1 MTSRYTSNP
10 HLLTI
15 EKNNHLELQVV
26 QLSSRSPHFL
36 DIVYKTEGMKTVVLF
51 KQWQTSKCQL
61 GKKLLFSTDFQP
73 LMDVRSETFLKC
85 QPHQRFSK
93 IIKSQASI
101 LAKKQAQNEESQQT
115 HTFKCPVFNDNSFS
129 IMFFTQVRIEH
140 HSLEEETLETQTENS
155 SKLKAKSPK
164 LLVSNSLMVNGSMD
178 DLISGQDLGASLV
191 EVQESP
197 LAKSTCRSELRT
209 GVTHLRMDSQ
219 SESNYFASN
228 AFLQMANKMK
238 YLNAQKEKIEIHR
251 MGGDLNQ
258 KTQDFHINNPYC
270 KVLVKPDKDIICSK
284 KSKDLEIEVTFFVKG
299 SFKVFIDIFS
309 FPVGSVIS
317 GQLYPKFADRF
328 FSDKNIHRFVS
339 EFRKRAD
346 PGLFDIWL
354 ESKTH
359 LETDL
364 GSFGTSKHLSKRYSH
379 FLTRKTYYRRDS
391 THPTDPL
398 SSGLKNLASINVSK
412 NAKKKEFIE
421 IVNAKFEKAD
431 VLHFLKKNVS
441 KRQICKFLARFIW
454 HVNPQTVARNVIT
467 ARAQKVC
474 QASLEVR
481 EVKAVID
488 YSLIFQKPETQK
500 STSSTIKN
508 LVTEARLPESMRTD
522 NHASDKS
529 LAIQRNISEEEL
541 ERVCPL
547 ARGLTFVVERMSFEK
562 KTVLLV
568 NNGEST
574 VQFQLSFA
582 HSVFQESNLRDET
595 QIDQFETEVNNTLKT
610 QGMSWE
616 MRRLVLEFVY
626 NQC

>member
-1 MTSRYTSNP
+1 M
-10 HLLTI
+10 
-15 EKNNHLELQVV
+15 ELQVV

-51 KQWQTSKCQL
+51 KQWQTTKCQL

-73 LMDVRSETFLKC
+73 LMDVRSETFLKS

-101 LAKKQAQNEESQQT
+101 LAKKQAQNEESEQT
-115 HTFKCPVFNDNSFS
+115 HKFQCPVLNDNSFS

-140 HSLEEETLETQTENS
+140 HSLEEEILDTQTENS
-155 SKLKAKSPK
+155 TKRKGRSPK
-164 LLVSNSLMVNGSMD
+164 LLVSNSLMVNGSME
-178 DLISGQDLGASLV
+178 DLISGHEMGGTLV
-191 EVQESP
+191 EVEESP
-197 LAKSTCRSELRT
+197 LAKSSCRSELRS
-209 GVTHLRMDSQ
+209 GVTHLRMDTKSD
-219 SESNYFASN
+219 SNCFASN
-228 AFLQMANKMK
+228 AFVQMATKMK
-238 YLNAQKEKIEIHR
+238 FLNTQKEKVEIHR
-251 MGGDLNQ
+251 MGGDLTQ
-258 KTQDFHINNPYC
+258 KPEDFHINNQYC
-270 KVLVKPDKDIICSK
+270 KVLVKPDKDIICCK

-299 SFKVFIDIFS
+299 SFKVYIDIFS

-317 GQLYPKFADRF
+317 GQLYPKFTNSF
-328 FSDKNIHRFVS
+328 FSEKNIHRFVS
-339 EFRKRAD
+339 EFRRRSD

-359 LETDL
+359 LETDM
-364 GSFGTSKHLSKRYSH
+364 GSFGTSKHLSNRYSH

-391 THPTDPL
+391 THPSDPL
-398 SSGLKNLASINVSK
+398 TSGLKNLASINVSK
-412 NAKKKEFIE
+412 IARKKEFIG

-441 KRQICKFLARFIW
+441 KRQICKFLARNIW

-467 ARAQKVC
+467 ARAEKVC

-481 EVKAVID
+481 EVKTAVD
-488 YSLIFQKPETQK
+488 YSLIFQKPDTQK

-508 LVTEARLPESMRTD
+508 SVTEAGLLESVRIE
-522 NHASDKS
+522 NNASDKS

-582 HSVFQESNLRDET
+582 QSVFQESNLRDET

-610 QGMSWE
+610 QGMCLGNS
-616 MRRLVLEFVY
+616 MLILYFV
-626 NQC
+626 